1 MIAVDTNV
9 LVYRIDRSEPVKQ
22 AKARMLMRRLAA
34 GTEPTVMPWQVLCEL
49 VRQLRYWQ
57 DKKQL
62 TRDAMLRYVAGFRR
76 LFPVVMPTVAVLD
89 RALALSARYSLSH
102 WDSILLGA
110 CLEANVTT
118 LFTEDMGSPC
128 VYDGLQLVNPFT

>member
-1 MIAVDTNV
+1 
-9 LVYRIDRSEPVKQ
+9 
-22 AKARMLMRRLAA
+22 
-34 GTEPTVMPWQVLCEL
+34 MPWQVLCEL

>member
-9 LVYRIDRSEPVKQ
+9 LVYRLDRSEPVKQ
-22 AKARMLMRRLAA
+22 AKAHALLRRLAI
-34 GTEPTVMPWQVLCEL
+34 GGEPTIMPWQVLCEA

-76 LFPVVMPTVAVLD
+76 LFPVMMPTVAVLD

-102 WDSILLGA
+102 WDSMLLGA

-118 LFTEDMGSPC
+118 LYTEDMGSPC
-128 VYDGLQLVNPFT
+128 VYDGFQLLNPFI